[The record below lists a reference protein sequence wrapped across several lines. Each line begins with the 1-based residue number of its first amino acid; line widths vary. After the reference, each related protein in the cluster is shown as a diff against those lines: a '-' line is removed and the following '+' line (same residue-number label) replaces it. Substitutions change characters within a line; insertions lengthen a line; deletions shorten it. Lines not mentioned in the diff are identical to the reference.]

1 MRKLFTL
8 LVMSVT
14 ALAVNAKE
22 FTDNL
27 VVSLAGQYTNT
38 PNTKIIVDEVENSD
52 GLYNITLKDFNFGGL
67 PLGDIELNNVKGD
80 SDSDGNVS
88 FNEAKT
94 SISVDLGLGMPIPAD
109 VTLVEGDRSV
119 MMNDD
124 KLYLTMSISAMGG
137 MLDITAEYGV
147 AKYQDDMKVTL
158 NGASTLIEDKVI
170 SVSRQ
175 NINENKYTLTL
186 SDFTATIDYGMG
198 EPTPV
203 PVGTIELPDLEMT
216 EEDGVNKFNYEGHV
230 TIKPFSDGTQGMAG
244 SSIPLTLSG
253 EMTDSKLNFR
263 INITLGPLNIEVLY
277 GTDYIS
283 SGIDNVTVTPNASGV
298 DEIYDLS
305 GRKLNEMQ
313 KGINIVRK
321 ADGTT
326 VKVLKK

>member
-1 MRKLFTL
+1 MRKLFTIVAMA
-8 LVMSVT
+8 VM
-14 ALAVNAKE
+14 ALAVNAQSYNFE
-22 FTDNL
+22 DNL
-27 VVSLAGQYTNT
+27 VVTLEGGNPTNT
-38 PNTKIIVDEVENSD
+38 PNTKIIVEEVAESD
-52 GLYNITLKDFNFGGL
+52 GLYNITLKDFTFIF
-67 PLGDIELNNVKGD
+67 PIGDINLENVKGN
-80 SDSDGNVS
+80 SDTDGNVW
-88 FNEAKT
+88 FETANAT
-94 SISVDLGLGMPIPAD
+94 LQIPLVGQAN
-109 VTLVEGDRSV
+109 VTLNEGNSSV
-119 MMNDD
+119 MKEG
-124 KLYLTMSISAMGG
+124 KLMLNLSITANAYGTP
-137 MLDITAEYGV
+137 LNITAEYGV

-158 NGASTLIEDKVI
+158 NGASTLTEDKVI

-216 EEDGVNKFNYEGHV
+216 EEDGVNKFNYEGPV

-263 INITLGPLNIEVLY
+263 INITLDPLNIEVLY

>member
-8 LVMSVT
+8 LVMAVM

-158 NGASTLIEDKVI
+158 NGASTLTEDKVI

-216 EEDGVNKFNYEGHV
+216 EEDGVNKFNYEGPV

>member
-8 LVMSVT
+8 LVMAVM

-147 AKYQDDMKVTL
+147 YKYNDDMLVKL
-158 NGASTLIEDKVI
+158 GGKDLAKEPTLITVI
-170 SVSRQ
+170 EQ
-175 NINENKYTLTL
+175 ANGKYTLTL
-186 SDFTATIDYGMG
+186 ADFRAGDI
-198 EPTPV
+198 
-203 PVGTIELPDLEMT
+203 PVGTIELADLDVT
-216 EEDGVNKFNYEGHV
+216 ENEGVKNFSYDGDV
-230 TIKPFSDGTQGMAG
+230 TIKPFSDGT
-244 SSIPLTLSG
+244 SPIFSTPIPLTMEG
-253 EMTDSKLNFR
+253 TMTATALAFT
-263 INITLGPLNIEVLY
+263 INIPTFTVEVYY
-277 GTDYIS
+277 GASIPT
-283 SGIDNVTVTPNASGV
+283 GIDQITTTPNASGV
-298 DEIYDLS
+298 DEIYDLN

>member
-1 MRKLFTL
+1 
-8 LVMSVT
+8 
-14 ALAVNAKE
+14 
-22 FTDNL
+22 
-27 VVSLAGQYTNT
+27 
-38 PNTKIIVDEVENSD
+38 
-52 GLYNITLKDFNFGGL
+52 
-67 PLGDIELNNVKGD
+67 
-80 SDSDGNVS
+80 
-88 FNEAKT
+88 
-94 SISVDLGLGMPIPAD
+94 MPIPAD

-158 NGASTLIEDKVI
+158 NGASTLTEDKVI

-216 EEDGVNKFNYEGHV
+216 EEDGVNKFNYEGPV
-230 TIKPFSDGTQGMAG
+230 TIKPFSDGTKGMAG

-263 INITLGPLNIEVLY
+263 INITLDPLNIEVLY

>member
-8 LVMSVT
+8 LVMAVM

-158 NGASTLIEDKVI
+158 NGASTLTEDKVI

-216 EEDGVNKFNYEGHV
+216 EEDGVNKFNYEGPV
-230 TIKPFSDGTQGMAG
+230 TIKPFSDGTKGMAG

>member
-8 LVMSVT
+8 LVMAVM

-137 MLDITAEYGV
+137 MLITAEYGV

-158 NGASTLIEDKVI
+158 NGASTLTEDKVI

-216 EEDGVNKFNYEGHV
+216 EEDGVNKFNYEGPV
-230 TIKPFSDGTQGMAG
+230 TIKPFSDGTKGMAG

-263 INITLGPLNIEVLY
+263 INITLDPLNIEVLY

>member
-8 LVMSVT
+8 LVMAVT

-158 NGASTLIEDKVI
+158 NGASTLTEDKVI

-216 EEDGVNKFNYEGHV
+216 EEDGVNKFNYEGPV
-230 TIKPFSDGTQGMAG
+230 TIKPFSDGTKGMAG
-244 SSIPLTLSG
+244 RSIPLTLSG

-305 GRKLNEMQ
+305 GRKLSSLQ

>member
-8 LVMSVT
+8 VAMSVM

-94 SISVDLGLGMPIPAD
+94 SISVDLGLGMPIPAN

-147 AKYQDDMKVTL
+147 AKYKDDMKVTL
-158 NGASTLIEDKVI
+158 SGASTLTEDKVI

-216 EEDGVNKFNYEGHV
+216 EEDGVNKFNYEGPV
-230 TIKPFSDGTQGMAG
+230 TIKPFSDGTKGMAG

-263 INITLGPLNIEVLY
+263 INITLDPLNIEVLY

>member
-8 LVMSVT
+8 VAMAVM

-94 SISVDLGLGMPIPAD
+94 SISVDLGLGTPIPAD

-147 AKYQDDMKVTL
+147 AKYKDDMKVTL
-158 NGASTLIEDKVI
+158 SGASTLTEDKVI

-216 EEDGVNKFNYEGHV
+216 EEDVSEGIGGSVTQEGLGKNYL
-230 TIKPFSDGTQGMAG
+230 TQCDPRLNATQ
-244 SSIPLTLSG
+244 SLELAFLVG
-253 EMTDSKLNFR
+253 EM
-263 INITLGPLNIEVLY
+263 
-277 GTDYIS
+277 
-283 SGIDNVTVTPNASGV
+283 
-298 DEIYDLS
+298 
-305 GRKLNEMQ
+305 
-313 KGINIVRK
+313 
-321 ADGTT
+321 
-326 VKVLKK
+326 LKR

>member
-1 MRKLFTL
+1 
-8 LVMSVT
+8 MSVT

>member
-8 LVMSVT
+8 LVMAVM

-147 AKYQDDMKVTL
+147 YKYNDDMLVKL
-158 NGASTLIEDKVI
+158 GGKDLAKEPTLITVI
-170 SVSRQ
+170 EQ
-175 NINENKYTLTL
+175 ANGKYTLTL
-186 SDFTATIDYGMG
+186 ADFRAGDI
-198 EPTPV
+198 
-203 PVGTIELPDLEMT
+203 PVGTIELADLDVT
-216 EEDGVNKFNYEGHV
+216 ENEGVKNFSYDGEV
-230 TIKPFSDGTQGMAG
+230 TIKPFSDGTRPIF
-244 SSIPLTLSG
+244 STPIPLTMEG
-253 EMTDSKLNFR
+253 TMTATALAFTIKIPTF
-263 INITLGPLNIEVLY
+263 TVEVYY
-277 GTDYIS
+277 GASIPT
-283 SGIDNVTVTPNASGV
+283 GIDQITTTPNASGV

>member
-8 LVMSVT
+8 LVMAVM

-158 NGASTLIEDKVI
+158 NGASTLTEDKVI

-216 EEDGVNKFNYEGHV
+216 EEDGVNKFNYEGPV
-230 TIKPFSDGTQGMAG
+230 TIKPFSDGTKGMAG

-263 INITLGPLNIEVLY
+263 INITLDPLNIEVLY

>member
-8 LVMSVT
+8 LVMAVM

-158 NGASTLIEDKVI
+158 NGASTLTEDKVI

-216 EEDGVNKFNYEGHV
+216 EEDGVNKFNYEGPV
-230 TIKPFSDGTQGMAG
+230 TIKPFSDGTKGMAG

-263 INITLGPLNIEVLY
+263 INITLSPLNIEVLY

>member
-8 LVMSVT
+8 LVMAVT

-158 NGASTLIEDKVI
+158 NGASTLTEDKVI

-216 EEDGVNKFNYEGHV
+216 EEDGVNKFNYEGPV
-230 TIKPFSDGTQGMAG
+230 TIKPFSDGTKGMAG

-263 INITLGPLNIEVLY
+263 INITLDPLNIEVLY

>member
-1 MRKLFTL
+1 MA
-8 LVMSVT
+8 VM

-94 SISVDLGLGMPIPAD
+94 SISVDLGLEKPIPAY

-124 KLYLTMSISAMGG
+124 KLYLNLTMSISAMGK

-158 NGASTLIEDKVI
+158 NGASTLTEDKVI

-216 EEDGVNKFNYEGHV
+216 EEDGVNKFNYEGPV
-230 TIKPFSDGTQGMAG
+230 TIKPFSDGTKGMAG

>member
-8 LVMSVT
+8 LVMAVM

-158 NGASTLIEDKVI
+158 NGASTLTEDKVI

-216 EEDGVNKFNYEGHV
+216 EEDGVNKFNYEGPV

-321 ADGTT
+321 ADGTI